1 MFTKRYWRIWLNIL
15 LIVWVHINCQ
25 HLKLYQ
31 HQTYFH
37 VFSHTYDSWQ
47 LSHGGENESVAP
59 HAASQSLAVGGRSS
73 FKETLFFH
81 ILFRLTSSGSGKKN
95 FLHEIVLECFLQFYT
110 ANNKIPPTAWKSL
123 NMIFI
128 ALHPTYYNSVFSLCF
143 RLTPQNSK
151 HAG

>member
-59 HAASQSLAVGGRSS
+59 HAASQSLAVGGRSR
-73 FKETLFFH
+73 FKGTLFFH
-81 ILFRLTSSGSGKKN
+81 ILFRLTSSGSGKKILSIFFVFSSWN
-95 FLHEIVLECFLQFYT
+95 CVRMLLASPDGMEIVQYDIHCTPSNLLQL
-110 ANNKIPPTAWKSL
+110 SL
-123 NMIFI
+123 F
-128 ALHPTYYNSVFSLCF
+128 SVFQVNTTEF
-143 RLTPQNSK
+143 
-151 HAG
+151 